1 MGEIGLMFSLS
12 LRRTLLSRASSFVR
26 GNATSAALAK
36 EFPGFH
42 EVPRT
47 RYVEMILTAMRDGES
62 SRDDFVFFSNQLMR
76 LVMQETLDKLPHKPQ
91 RITTPTGVTH
101 EGLAIDG
108 TVSTV
113 SILRSGE
120 AMEASA
126 RALLRSVPL
135 GKVLVQRDEETLEPV
150 FYFSKL
156 PAGVEKHNV
165 ILLDPMVAT
174 GGSANMVLDCITK
187 AGVPQKN
194 IIFSTVI
201 SCPEGV
207 RKVFSEYPGIQMVTG
222 ALDSNLN
229 SDGYIMPGLGDFGD
243 RYYGTHDEA
252 QKGSTVRS
260 FS

>member
-1 MGEIGLMFSLS
+1 
-12 LRRTLLSRASSFVR
+12 
-26 GNATSAALAK
+26 
-36 EFPGFH
+36 
-42 EVPRT
+42 
-47 RYVEMILTAMRDGES
+47 
-62 SRDDFVFFSNQLMR
+62 
-76 LVMQETLDKLPHKPQ
+76 MQDTLDKLPYKPQ
-91 RITTPTGVTH
+91 GITTPPGMAH

-156 PAGVEKHNV
+156 PAGIENHNV

-187 AGVPQKN
+187 A
-194 IIFSTVI
+194 
-201 SCPEGV
+201 
-207 RKVFSEYPGIQMVTG
+207 
-222 ALDSNLN
+222 
-229 SDGYIMPGLGDFGD
+229 
-243 RYYGTHDEA
+243 
-252 QKGSTVRS
+252 
-260 FS
+260 